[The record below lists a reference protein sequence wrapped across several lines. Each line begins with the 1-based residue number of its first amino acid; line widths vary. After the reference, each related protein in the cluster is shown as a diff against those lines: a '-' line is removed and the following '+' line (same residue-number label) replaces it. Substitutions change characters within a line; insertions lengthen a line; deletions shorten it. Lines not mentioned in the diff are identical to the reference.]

1 MPKSAFTLRRDV
13 CSTVRD
19 VLPAR
24 FASEQI
30 LFKTAKVSN
39 LFDLRSFWRLSL
51 YNRFSTVRFYG
62 NAGFA
67 VPNRFVVRSVAFSG
81 VPSRFSILGRH
92 ENVANFALHYDA
104 SQYAFCFHKDWFG
117 AIRYHPDPNTGFAF
131 RFDSS
136 WQYQWKQ
143 NNRFHVISDNVFAVR
158 FGKIANRFDIWKAGE
173 NLFPIRFGAG
183 IVEYEAM
190 LPNRFD
196 IITPILAGTPLH
208 RQALVSPGWRILAKN
223 IVTEEVYNL
232 GFLTSEHN
240 SLENVYLPDGD
251 YEISVLTSSLF
262 WKDATDFDVKLISI
276 RPGEEISPLP
286 TIYNLRSSIS
296 QGETTI
302 YWSANR
308 SEVSDCVFGVWYSSH
323 SPVPIDGQPS
333 ETVWYSPEMTEYQTS
348 FRQNAP
354 CYVAVAA
361 MRTGEDLPSR
371 REYTEIGPVKELF
384 LDWKSTPPRCPDD
397 IVVLDSPLPIYDPE
411 VFTLHQDEPSM
422 TLWS

>member
-1 MPKSAFTLRRDV
+1 MPKSTFPARLDA
-13 CSTVRD
+13 CPTVRD
-19 VLPAR
+19 ILPVR
-24 FASEQI
+24 LTSEQTI
-30 LFKTAKVSN
+30 LKTAKVSN
-39 LFDLRSFWRLSL
+39 LFDLRSFRRLSL
-51 YNRFSTVRFYG
+51 YNRFSAVRFFG

-104 SQYAFCFHKDWFG
+104 SQYAFCFHKDWFD

-158 FGKIANRFDIWKAGE
+158 FGKIPTRFDIWKSQG

-183 IVEYEAM
+183 IVEYEAV
-190 LPNRFD
+190 LPSRFD

-208 RQALVSPGWRILAKN
+208 RQAFVPPRWRILAKN
-223 IVTEEVYNL
+223 IASGETHDL
-232 GFLTSEHN
+232 GFLTPEQN
-240 SLENVYLPDGD
+240 SLENVLLPDGE

-262 WKDATDFDVKLISI
+262 WKDATDFDVRLISI
-276 RPGEEISPLP
+276 HPGEEISPLP
-286 TIYNLRSSIS
+286 TIYNLRSSIFN
-296 QGETTI
+296 GETTI

-308 SEVSDCVFGVWYSSH
+308 SEVSDCFFGIWDSSA
-323 SPVPIDGQPS
+323 SPVPTDGQPS
-333 ETVWYSPEMTEYQTS
+333 ETVCYSPEMMEYQTS

-361 MRTGEDLPSR
+361 MRTGDINK
-371 REYTEIGPVKELF
+371 IGPAKELL

-397 IVVLDSPLPIYDPE
+397 IMILDSPLPVYDPDI
-411 VFTLHQDEPSM
+411 FTLHQDEPDM